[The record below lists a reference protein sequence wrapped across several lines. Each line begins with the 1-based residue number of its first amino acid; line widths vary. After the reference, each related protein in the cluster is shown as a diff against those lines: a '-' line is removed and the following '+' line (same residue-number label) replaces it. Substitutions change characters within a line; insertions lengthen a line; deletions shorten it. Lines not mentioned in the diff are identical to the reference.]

1 MIFHEIYGNYYHT
14 VAEILDAALK
24 EEISD
29 KTIWKIV
36 KEKAFA
42 ESSLT
47 IPKELSEK
55 GKWPLLNEEKRAV
68 IHRKTSM
75 PLTIME
81 KRWLKALLADPR
93 IALFQPEQTGLEDVE
108 PLFRPKDIVLFD
120 QFADGDP
127 YGDET
132 YTKLFRQILS
142 AVKKKNSIRV
152 LYPLKNGTEKWIKCN
167 PVRLEYSLR
176 DDKFRLISVYK
187 GRINT
192 ISVSKI
198 IQCETIG
205 SFRTAKIKE
214 EVHDKRTV
222 ELLVKDE
229 RQALERVMM
238 QFSIY
243 QKATER
249 IEENSYRITL
259 TYEAEDEIDLMI
271 QILSFGTSLKVAGP
285 EAFVEQIKNRLEM
298 QKRCGH

>member
-1 MIFHEIYGNYYHT
+1 
-14 VAEILDAALK
+14 
-24 EEISD
+24 
-29 KTIWKIV
+29 
-36 KEKAFA
+36 
-42 ESSLT
+42 
-47 IPKELSEK
+47 
-55 GKWPLLNEEKRAV
+55 
-68 IHRKTSM
+68 
-75 PLTIME
+75 ME
-81 KRWLKALLADPR
+81 PR
-93 IALFQPEQTGLEDVE
+93 
-108 PLFRPKDIVLFD
+108 
-120 QFADGDP
+120 
-127 YGDET
+127 
-132 YTKLFRQILS
+132 
-142 AVKKKNSIRV
+142 
-152 LYPLKNGTEKWIKCN
+152 KWIKCN

-222 ELLVKDE
+222 ELLVQDE

-285 EAFVEQIKNRLEM
+285 EAFVEQIKKQIRDAETLRPLRSQRFFCTKKGLPSAYTGIHQRANYACKKHR
-298 QKRCGH
+298 

>member
-1 MIFHEIYGNYYHT
+1 MIFHEIYGNYYRT

-55 GKWPLLNEEKRAV
+55 A
-68 IHRKTSM
+68 
-75 PLTIME
+75 
-81 KRWLKALLADPR
+81 
-93 IALFQPEQTGLEDVE
+93 
-108 PLFRPKDIVLFD
+108 KDIVLFD

-132 YTKLFRQILS
+132 YTKIFRQILS

-222 ELLVKDE
+222 ELLVQDE

-238 QFSIY
+238 QCSI
-243 QKATER
+243 
-249 IEENSYRITL
+249 
-259 TYEAEDEIDLMI
+259 
-271 QILSFGTSLKVAGP
+271 
-285 EAFVEQIKNRLEM
+285 
-298 QKRCGH
+298 

>member
-1 MIFHEIYGNYYHT
+1 M
-14 VAEILDAALK
+14 
-24 EEISD
+24 
-29 KTIWKIV
+29 
-36 KEKAFA
+36 
-42 ESSLT
+42 
-47 IPKELSEK
+47 
-55 GKWPLLNEEKRAV
+55 
-68 IHRKTSM
+68 
-75 PLTIME
+75 
-81 KRWLKALLADPR
+81 
-93 IALFQPEQTGLEDVE
+93 
-108 PLFRPKDIVLFD
+108 LFD

-132 YTKLFRQILS
+132 YTKIFRQILS

-222 ELLVKDE
+222 ELLVQDE

-271 QILSFGTSLKVAGP
+271 QILSFGTSLKVAGGSLCGTDKK
-285 EAFVEQIKNRLEM
+285 QIRDAETLRPLRSQRFLHKKGVAERLYWDSS
-298 QKRCGH
+298 KSKLCL

>member
-1 MIFHEIYGNYYHT
+1 M
-14 VAEILDAALK
+14 
-24 EEISD
+24 
-29 KTIWKIV
+29 
-36 KEKAFA
+36 
-42 ESSLT
+42 
-47 IPKELSEK
+47 
-55 GKWPLLNEEKRAV
+55 
-68 IHRKTSM
+68 
-75 PLTIME
+75 
-81 KRWLKALLADPR
+81 
-93 IALFQPEQTGLEDVE
+93 
-108 PLFRPKDIVLFD
+108 
-120 QFADGDP
+120 
-127 YGDET
+127 
-132 YTKLFRQILS
+132 
-142 AVKKKNSIRV
+142 
-152 LYPLKNGTEKWIKCN
+152 
-167 PVRLEYSLR
+167 
-176 DDKFRLISVYK
+176 ISVYK

-222 ELLVKDE
+222 ELLVQDE

-243 QKATER
+243 QKAAER

-298 QKRCGH
+298 QKRCSH

>member
-1 MIFHEIYGNYYHT
+1 MLLRLDSLRYDPFALGMDHRYKLVKIFVLAPAIGPHKT
-14 VAEILDAALK
+14 LVDLD
-24 EEISD
+24 I
-29 KTIWKIV
+29 
-36 KEKAFA
+36 
-42 ESSLT
+42 
-47 IPKELSEK
+47 
-55 GKWPLLNEEKRAV
+55 
-68 IHRKTSM
+68 IHRQTHD
-75 PLTIME
+75 TTDIG
-81 KRWLKALLADPR
+81 
-93 IALFQPEQTGLEDVE
+93 IAG
-108 PLFRPKDIVLFD
+108 
-120 QFADGDP
+120 
-127 YGDET
+127 
-132 YTKLFRQILS
+132 
-142 AVKKKNSIRV
+142 
-152 LYPLKNGTEKWIKCN
+152 
-167 PVRLEYSLR
+167 
-176 DDKFRLISVYK
+176 
-187 GRINT
+187 
-192 ISVSKI
+192 SKI

-222 ELLVKDE
+222 ELLVQDE